1 MQKIAFQIGLKK
13 FSWLKKLKNTVPFT
27 YLIQVLNGEETIR
40 MFNKKLQKT
49 NETEFRTEKRKV
61 MINPLKDLNGEE
73 TIGMFNKKL
82 QKTNQSLELKKE
94 RLW

>member
-1 MQKIAFQIGLKK
+1 
-13 FSWLKKLKNTVPFT
+13 
-27 YLIQVLNGEETIR
+27 

-49 NETEFRTEKRKV
+49 NETEIRIEKRKV
-61 MINPLKDLNGEE
+61 MINPFKDLNDEE

>member
-1 MQKIAFQIGLKK
+1 
-13 FSWLKKLKNTVPFT
+13 
-27 YLIQVLNGEETIR
+27 

-82 QKTNQSLELKKE
+82 QKTNLSLELKKE

>member
-1 MQKIAFQIGLKK
+1 
-13 FSWLKKLKNTVPFT
+13 
-27 YLIQVLNGEETIR
+27 

-49 NETEFRTEKRKV
+49 NETEFRIEKRKV
-61 MINPLKDLNGEE
+61 MINPFKDLNDEE